1 MLIQDVIIY
10 IITIA
15 GYDESQLTLN
25 GCQIFQNRLEIE
37 FSKPFLS
44 EGDFFSFLSYFC
56 FDSIPIV
63 ATHFSS
69 DNATSE

>member
-1 MLIQDVIIY
+1 MLYPGHNLDYPNCWLVAV
-10 IITIA
+10 ITINVI
-15 GYDESQLTLN
+15 GF
-25 GCQIFQNRLEIE
+25 QIFQNKLEIE
-37 FSKPFLS
+37 FLKPFKAKAI
-44 EGDFFSFLSYFC
+44 FISYFC